1 MDFETF
7 QTYEEFA
14 RALAAPETDEEKAR
28 ANLLLALRHHFVQW
42 SNLDVERK
50 GWFTVDD
57 LVAGAAGDGAADGVY
72 DYLSRPAAALH
83 RVFGHIRA
91 NLRTRILRENRLL
104 PLYKA
109 NEFNSR
115 SIAWLSR
122 RPGRSIRQKLAGTK
136 SIMAVERRLTVDTTE
151 NRLFKALAKRFLALL
166 LLKEEAVGEAN
177 LPAVE
182 RELIGMMN
190 TFLHAEECEE
200 IGAWTSPPPNNALL
214 ADRYYHV
221 AWTVWTGLKAMDGQ
235 IVADQA
241 AIGDRLQT
249 VACLHLLGAL
259 GQCFGLPQQPVQYQL
274 EQQADALFAL
284 RRPHFA
290 ARGRQMVLL
299 FAASAEH
306 RTIGFVLEYGAAKAS
321 KRLALSFA
329 EGSTSVAVQL
339 SSGKNKKGKEE
350 EKGRSIELTADFAHE
365 LDALLG
371 EFCPEVAAPVKR
383 TEREKAEPMVHAVEG
398 RQAVLD
404 LYRPAPTIACDGL
417 RSGLRQ
423 RLLLQQVP
431 VAAEAGADAQG
442 QETQAFSLSQS
453 HGAFLASSWPID
465 SAASLIARADDRP
478 ENILLLQ
485 QLFAEVRECVRTD
498 ELVLICP
505 DDCNDFELKPAR
517 QMARLQ
523 YFRVR
528 TMPRSLDAVFRLM
541 GRPEGQSLA
550 AGDVLLFLDTVD
562 TAEAL
567 DNEGAAAISVTAVEL
582 RYDSSLAKKVPAT
595 RGLVFEHHPSC
606 RVPVPLP
613 GGLADLSEAEQ
624 QALRGLGADFALN
637 LADELPLYDAQDAPV
652 DLGTL
657 QAALRRKRD
666 VTRPVRET
674 LSQGRLGKLLK
685 KASRIHI
692 VPLAENLSV
701 SPVELSSMKGLK
713 GLKEIDTIALPAR
726 SEGEGIA
733 RFDDWTEQ
741 AGMAIWRDFLPDIAI
756 KRLIGCFDLVKDST
770 FEYGFLKEKDIT
782 VPDARFILP
791 KGQAEYHF
799 QLEMSNVSEHTT
811 YEAVVR
817 HRAFPLK
824 EDTPCLL
831 RMKYTYDDDI
841 PYSLDFIPI
850 DRKHSGFTIAHVTW
864 QRLKEFPAHGLR
876 YMDFPPPTTWHALEH
891 HPDQR
896 NQREQNL
903 MAYLV
908 KTLNQAICEP
918 QEYELLA
925 LEKPPYVNSNMP
937 ILYLEVCSPYGEKLL
952 LQAWGNQLKGKK
964 QKALF
969 DELYQHGLEGMGGRL
984 YLTQPPKKKVRR
996 RREIDLSGLE
1006 WQGKNQDRLFI
1017 DCPDEEGWSVPVQV
1031 TKDDF
1036 IFQDR
1041 IPNHPG
1047 RISCR
1052 IKFRKGNAND
1062 DRGFAKEILDAEEP
1076 LLQLDELCF
1085 DREDAHRGNLDDM
1098 LRHRSGGLRYY
1109 LHQIYGG
1116 GLSLGGADC
1125 PERYQHILPMFAEVF
1140 ARCCVLLEDGEAKH
1154 KKTLTHHVMSIF
1166 CLLPDVAGHRFYEM
1180 LDDWVMQQLDKSGRI
1195 EFWVGFAFGDCTT
1208 PEEQHLFA
1216 HLAQQDISDFV
1227 GLLARAIWR
1236 YPGFIYR
1243 APRDILLQYLSRA
1256 IAIIVESAAKPNRYP
1271 KGLQASAY
1279 EYVLAM
1285 FRLRR
1290 LGDAEIDR
1298 QLSLNNPEM
1307 RRLYRYLEDQI
1318 QRHAL
1323 SDFYTRLRLA
1333 VTRSREYDRY
1343 ADVPD
1348 FIYALLV
1355 CLTGTQDD
1363 SSIVITSIED
1373 IEDIE
1378 DTEDTED
1385 TGNAADKGD

>member
-1 MDFETF
+1 MDFETSQTFQIF

-14 RALAAPETDEEKAR
+14 RALAAEPVDTPDGAAAR
-28 ANLLLALRHHFVQW
+28 AAKENAELLLALRHHFVQW
-42 SNLDVERK
+42 SNLDAERK
-50 GWFTVDD
+50 GWFTMDD
-57 LVAGAAGDGAADGVY
+57 LVAGVAAADTAEGVY

-136 SIMAVERRLTVDTTE
+136 SVMAVERRLTVDTTE

-166 LLKEEAVGEAN
+166 LLKEEAVGAAN

-182 RELIGMMN
+182 SELIGMM
-190 TFLHAEECEE
+190 TAFLHAEECAE
-200 IGAWTSPPPNNALL
+200 IGMWTSPPPNNALL
-214 ADRYYHV
+214 SDRYYHV
-221 AWTVWTGLKAMDGQ
+221 AWTVWTGLKAMNGQ
-235 IVADQA
+235 IVADQEN
-241 AIGDRLQT
+241 IGSCLQT
-249 VACLHLLGAL
+249 ATCLHLLARL
-259 GQCFGLPQQPVQYQL
+259 GQRFGLPQQPIRYQL
-274 EQQADALFAL
+274 EQTGTGTGRLFVL

-290 ARGRQMVLL
+290 AECQKQSLL
-299 FAASAEH
+299 FAASAER
-306 RTIGFVLEYGAAKAS
+306 RTIGLVLEGAAKS
-321 KRLALSFA
+321 SKGPKRLALSFA
-329 EGSTSVAVQL
+329 GGSAHVAVQL
-339 SSGKNKKGKEE
+339 NNGSGKKKEE
-350 EKGRSIELTADFAHE
+350 RRSLELTADFAQE
-365 LDALLG
+365 LDALL
-371 EFCPEVAAPVKR
+371 EAFCPAPAKSAKQ
-383 TEREKAEPMVHAVEG
+383 EKAQEQPRTVEG

-404 LYRPAPTIACDGL
+404 LYRPNPAVTCDGV

-423 RLLLQQVP
+423 RLVLQDVS
-431 VAAEAGADAQG
+431 ADDETDAQ
-442 QETQAFSLSQS
+442 ERRICSLSRS
-453 HGAFLASSWPID
+453 RAAFLDRSWPID
-465 SAASLIARADDRP
+465 TAASLVAGADDRP
-478 ENILLLQ
+478 ENVLLLQ

-498 ELVLICP
+498 ALVLVCP
-505 DDCNDFELKPAR
+505 DHCNDFELKPAR

-523 YFRVR
+523 YFHVR

-541 GRPEGQSLA
+541 GQPEGQDLA
-550 AGDVLLFLDTVD
+550 EGDILVFLDTAD
-562 TAEAL
+562 TAE
-567 DNEGAAAISVTAVEL
+567 EGAAISVTAVEL
-582 RYDSSLAKKVPAT
+582 RYDSGLAKKVPAT
-595 RGLVFEHHPSC
+595 RGFVFEHHPSC
-606 RVPVPLP
+606 CVPAP
-613 GGLADLSEAEQ
+613 GLNDLDGLSEAEQ
-624 QALRGLGADFALN
+624 QVLRELGADFVLG
-637 LADELPLYDAQDAPV
+637 LADDLPLYGEDDAPV
-652 DLGTL
+652 DLSAL
-657 QAALRRKRD
+657 RAELRRKHD
-666 VTRPVRET
+666 VTGPLCEV
-674 LSQGRLGKLLK
+674 LMKSRLRRLLK
-685 KASRIHI
+685 GAARLHI
-692 VPLAENLSV
+692 IPLVESLAV
-701 SPVELSSMKGLK
+701 SLADLGSAKGLK
-713 GLKEIDTIALPAR
+713 GIKADTLNLKDR

-733 RFDDWTEQ
+733 RFDAWTEQ
-741 AGMAIWRDFLPDIAI
+741 AGVAIWRDFLPDIAI
-756 KRLIGCFDLVKDST
+756 KRLIGQFDLVKDST

-824 EDTPCLL
+824 EDTPCWL

-891 HPDQR
+891 HLDQR

-903 MAYLV
+903 MGCLD
-908 KTLNQAICEP
+908 KTLNQAVCEP

-925 LEKPPYVNSNMP
+925 LEKPPHVNSNMP
-937 ILYLEVCSPYGEKLL
+937 ILYLEVCSPSGEKLL
-952 LQAWGNQLKGKK
+952 LQAWGNQLKGKR

-969 DELYQHGLEGMGGRL
+969 DELYRHGIEGMGGRL
-984 YLTQPPKKKVRR
+984 YLMQPPKKKVRR
-996 RREIDLSGLE
+996 RQELDLSGLE
-1006 WQGKNQDRLFI
+1006 WQGRNQDRICI
-1017 DCPDEEGWSVPVQV
+1017 DCPDEEGWPVPVQV

-1041 IPNHPG
+1041 IPEHPG

-1052 IKFRKGNAND
+1052 IKFTKGRADD

-1076 LLQLDELCF
+1076 MLQLGELCF
-1085 DREDAHRGNLDDM
+1085 DREEVYRDNLDNI
-1098 LRHRSGGLRYY
+1098 LCQRSNAMRYY

-1116 GLSLGGADC
+1116 GLSLGGMDC

-1140 ARCCVLLEDGEAKH
+1140 ARCCVLLESAEEKQKEA
-1154 KKTLTHHVMSIF
+1154 LIRQLMSIF
-1166 CLLPDVAGHRFYEM
+1166 CLLPDGAGHKFYEM
-1180 LDDWVMQQLDKSGRI
+1180 LDDWAMQQLSALDHISV
-1195 EFWVGFAFGDCTT
+1195 FWVGFAFGDCTT
-1208 PEEQHLFA
+1208 PDEQQLFA
-1216 HLAQQDISDFV
+1216 HLGLQDVPDFV

-1236 YPGFIYR
+1236 YPDFIYNV
-1243 APRDILLQYLSRA
+1243 PREVLLHYLSTA
-1256 IAIIVESAAKPNRYP
+1256 VAIITRSGASGRQPYSR
-1271 KGLQASAY
+1271 GLQASAF
-1279 EYVLAM
+1279 EYVLAL
-1285 FRLRR
+1285 FRLRK
-1290 LGDAEIDR
+1290 LGDPELDR
-1298 QLSLNNPEM
+1298 QLSLNNPEL
-1307 RRLYRYLEDQI
+1307 RKLCRYLEDRI
-1318 QRHAL
+1318 RKHAL
-1323 SDFYTRLRLA
+1323 SGFYTRLRLA

-1373 IEDIE
+1373 
-1378 DTEDTED
+1378 TEDTED

>member
-42 SNLDVERK
+42 SNLDAERK

-57 LVAGAAGDGAADGVY
+57 LVEGAAGDGAADGVY

-249 VACLHLLGAL
+249 AACLHLLGAL

-306 RTIGFVLEYGAAKAS
+306 RTIGFVLEHGAAKAS
-321 KRLALSFA
+321 KRFALSFA

-350 EKGRSIELTADFAHE
+350 EKGRSIELTADFAHK

-442 QETQAFSLSQS
+442 KETQAFSLSQS

-498 ELVLICP
+498 VLVLVCP
-505 DDCNDFELKPAR
+505 DHCNDFELKPAR

-523 YFRVR
+523 YFHVR

-541 GRPEGQSLA
+541 GQSEGQDLVE
-550 AGDVLLFLDTVD
+550 GDILVFLDTVD
-562 TAEAL
+562 SADTAEA
-567 DNEGAAAISVTAVEL
+567 EGAAAISVTAVEL
-582 RYDSSLAKKVPAT
+582 RYDSGLAKKVPAT
-595 RGLVFEHHPSC
+595 RGFVFEHHPSC
-606 RVPVPLP
+606 CVSAP
-613 GGLADLSEAEQ
+613 GLYDLANLSEAEQ
-624 QALRGLGADFALN
+624 QVLRELGTDFLLGMAD
-637 LADELPLYDAQDAPV
+637 DLPLYGEDDTPM
-652 DLGTL
+652 DLSVL
-657 QAALRRKRD
+657 QAEIRRKHDVTGPLCEALRK
-666 VTRPVRET
+666 
-674 LSQGRLGKLLK
+674 SRLRRLLK
-685 KASRIHI
+685 GAARLHI
-692 VPLAENLSV
+692 VSLAKGLAV
-701 SPVELSSMKGLK
+701 SLADLSSTKGLK
-713 GLKEIDTIALPAR
+713 GIKADTINLKDR

-733 RFDDWTEQ
+733 RFDAWTEQ

-756 KRLIGCFDLVKDST
+756 KRLIGQFDLVKDST

-891 HPDQR
+891 HIGKKT
-896 NQREQNL
+896 QREENL
-903 MAYLV
+903 VAYLAKV
-908 KTLNQAICEP
+908 LRQAVHEP
-918 QEYELLA
+918 QAYELLHLA
-925 LEKPPYVNSNMP
+925 KPVFSRKPFF
-937 ILYLEVCSPYGEKLL
+937 YLEVCDPYGQQSV
-952 LQAWGNQLKGKK
+952 LQIRRDSLRGRK
-964 QKALF
+964 QKELF
-969 DELYQHGLEGMGGRL
+969 DDLDRYGIKAAGSSGHL
-984 YLTQPPKKKVRR
+984 YLTQPLERKPYWRQ
-996 RREIDLSGLE
+996 ELDLSGLE
-1006 WQGKNQDRLFI
+1006 WQGWNRDMIFVDYCDK
-1017 DCPDEEGWSVPVQV
+1017 EGKTV
-1031 TKDDF
+1031 TLKVRKGNF
-1036 IFQDR
+1036 IFQKR
-1041 IPNHPG
+1041 IPEHPG
-1047 RISCR
+1047 RISCS
-1052 IKFRKGNAND
+1052 INLDKGYVND
-1062 DRGFAKEILDAEEP
+1062 ILDAEEP
-1076 LLQLDELCF
+1076 LFLLDELCF
-1085 DREDAHRGNLDDM
+1085 DRGEACRGNLDDV
-1098 LRHRSGGLRYY
+1098 LRHKSGGLRYD
-1109 LHQIYGG
+1109 LHNIYGG
-1116 GLSLGGADC
+1116 GLSLGGAEC

-1140 ARCCVLLEDGEAKH
+1140 ARYCALMEEEETTH
-1154 KKTLTHHVMSIF
+1154 KKELTYHVMNLF
-1166 CLLPDVAGHRFYEM
+1166 CMLPGTSDQRFYRM
-1180 LDDWVMQQLDKSGRI
+1180 LDDWVMMQLDKSGRMPF
-1195 EFWVGFAFGDCTT
+1195 FWVGFAFGDCTT
-1208 PEEQHLFA
+1208 EEERKLFT
-1216 HLAQQDISDFV
+1216 HLAKQDIPDFV

-1236 YPGFIYR
+1236 YPDFIYNV
-1243 APRDILLQYLSRA
+1243 PQEVLLHYLSTA
-1256 IAIIVESAAKPNRYP
+1256 VTIITKGGTSGRQPYS
-1271 KGLQASAY
+1271 KGLQASAF

-1285 FRLRR
+1285 FRLRS
-1290 LGDAEIDR
+1290 LGDAETDR
-1298 QLSLNNPEM
+1298 QLSLNNPEL
-1307 RRLYRYLEDQI
+1307 RQLYRYLEDRI
-1318 QRHAL
+1318 RKHAL
-1323 SDFYTRLRLA
+1323 SGFYTRLRLA